1 MSDSRPV
8 FSFDIDNCVGDVLGR
23 DTVGKRLTSSTQL
36 YSRSRKVHEIT
47 TMLNHTFIKNALSLD
62 DDATREL
69 HQKYRK
75 ECSLIL
81 QGLVQNHGI
90 DPLELLVPDPE
101 LCQMLRDIDK
111 TKVKL
116 WLLTNAYVNHGR
128 RVVRLLGIEDH
139 FEGLTYCDYAAEP
152 IHCKPHV
159 EMFNKAMREAGVG
172 DVKAC
177 HFVDDSAGHCFSA
190 EKFGWTAVHLLE
202 DDAQPLE
209 ADVCKYRIARLV
221 ELRNL
226 FPHFFIGH
234 GTGI

>member
-8 FSFDIDNCVGDVLGR
+8 FFFDIDNC
-23 DTVGKRLTSSTQL
+23 L
-36 YSRSRKVHEIT
+36 YSRSQKVHEIT

-69 HQKYRK
+69 HQKYRN
-75 ECSLIL
+75 EYSLIL
-81 QGLVQNHGI
+81 QGLAQNHGI
-90 DPLELLVPDPE
+90 DPLVYNSHVDDALPLEELLVPDPE

-128 RVVRLLGIEDH
+128 RVVRLLGIEEH

-159 EMFNKAMREAGVG
+159 EMFNIAMREAGVG
-172 DVKAC
+172 DVRAC

-202 DDAQPLE
+202 DDAQPPE
-209 ADVCKYRIARLV
+209 VDVCKYRIARLV